1 MSILVCDDSSF
12 ARKQISKAL
21 PEAIGGKIHYAK
33 NGREGIEAVR
43 SGKGEL
49 LFLDLNMPEMDGYEV
64 LETIRKEDLNT
75 MVVVVSGDIQPEAR
89 KRVMALGAL
98 DFIKKPVEQQAI
110 TSILEKYGVYPT
122 DDEISNRTAPATPK
136 TDIWD
141 ILKEIVNVSTGQAT
155 DLLAKL
161 LGVFINMPIPQIKLV
176 ETSDLKRMLTSV
188 DRDNKLSAI
197 SQGFIGNKIAGEV
210 IMFTDDAQYPNLAKI
225 FGNSDAL
232 TEQNKIEMLMDIG
245 TVLIGSF
252 LNGFSKQLDLE
263 FSLGSPLIMNEQINC
278 ERFQHHHCWKWKK
291 TLAIELR
298 TTITKPHVECHLLV
312 LFSEGSLHPLKD
324 LLNLFLD

>member
-12 ARKQISKAL
+12 ARKQISRAL
-21 PEAIGGKIHYAK
+21 PESLGGTVSYAK
-33 NGREGIEAVR
+33 NGREGLEAIR

-89 KRVMALGAL
+89 KRVLALGAL
-98 DFIKKPVEQQAI
+98 DFIKKPVEQE
-110 TSILEKYGVYPT
+110 TLCSILEKYGVYPT
-122 DDEISNRTAPATPK
+122 ETQAAADSAANAPT

-141 ILKEIVNVSTGQAT
+141 ILKEIINVATGQAT
-155 DLLAKL
+155 NLLAKL
-161 LGVFINMPIPQIKLV
+161 FGVFINMPIPQVKLV
-176 ETSDLKRMLTSV
+176 DTDDLKRMLTSV
-188 DRDNKLSAI
+188 DRDNRLSAI

-210 IMFTDDAQYPNLAKI
+210 IMFTEESQYPNLARI
-225 FGNSDAL
+225 FGNNDKL
-232 TEQNKIEMLMDIG
+232 NEQSKIEMLMDIG

-263 FSLGSPLIMNEQINC
+263 FSLGSPLVLNEQINC
-278 ERFQHHHCWKWKK
+278 ERFRTHQCWRWKK

-298 TTITKPHVECHLLV
+298 TTITEPHVECHLLV
-312 LFSEGSLHPLKD
+312 LFSENSLRPLKN
-324 LLNLFLD
+324 LLTLFLD